1 MILMTEG
8 GIQPTFQC
16 SFLYSSQWLQGGMLY
31 FRVMQSKVQ
40 QRQGAAIRFEF
51 DMEPVVT
58 SSAEGS
64 TVRLG
69 PLLLALDLEEQ
80 LGLDW

>member
-1 MILMTEG
+1 
-8 GIQPTFQC
+8 
-16 SFLYSSQWLQGGMLY
+16 
-31 FRVMQSKVQ
+31 MQSKVQ

-58 SSAEGS
+58 SSTEGS

-69 PLLLALDLEEQ
+69 PLLMALDLEEQ
-80 LGLDW
+80 LGLDS